1 MTLTSV
7 TAAPNSHTH
16 SYGSSTALTTSA
28 NSGDAVAAITG
39 LGATTYY
46 LAHSHTAA
54 SASGTKNVAPHTH
67 THSYGSSAA
76 LTTGENSGTNFNA
89 ITGITS
95 NGTATVVTGVTGGT
109 YTFTTKYLKHSHTAT
124 TGGSTADAVT
134 EVAANGTK
142 TVLTGVKA
150 SGTVEAYTGLETEA
164 INVATTTGSLPSLTY
179 DTESVGS
186 ASGWSRGSLPTQG
199 SAQTVVTSVSA
210 ELPETTVTSG
220 GSGTLTTNT
229 PS

>member
-1 MTLTSV
+1 MTAVNASYDSATETLTFTSV

-28 NSGDAVAAITG
+28 NSG
-39 LGATTYY
+39 
-46 LAHSHTAA
+46 
-54 SASGTKNVAPHTH
+54 
-67 THSYGSSAA
+67 
-76 LTTGENSGTNFNA
+76 TNFDA

-134 EVAANGTK
+134 EVAADGTK

-150 SGTVEAYTGLETEA
+150 SGTVKAFTDLETEA

-199 SAQTVVTSVSA
+199 NAQTVVTSVSA